1 MSLASRQ
8 GNKCP
13 SKNIGPYYR
22 LEGEIYAKK
31 KKKSLLFVLRWK
43 RERKRIYIRTAI
55 EKVRLSMETYSEYGY
70 GNI

>member
-1 MSLASRQ
+1 M
-8 GNKCP
+8 P
-13 SKNIGPYYR
+13 
-22 LEGEIYAKK
+22 K

>member
-1 MSLASRQ
+1 VSLASRQ

-31 KKKSLLFVLRWK
+31 KEKSTFCFK
-43 RERKRIYIRTAI
+43 MKERKKDNLYKNSYR
-55 EKVRLSMETYSEYGY
+55 KG
-70 GNI
+70 